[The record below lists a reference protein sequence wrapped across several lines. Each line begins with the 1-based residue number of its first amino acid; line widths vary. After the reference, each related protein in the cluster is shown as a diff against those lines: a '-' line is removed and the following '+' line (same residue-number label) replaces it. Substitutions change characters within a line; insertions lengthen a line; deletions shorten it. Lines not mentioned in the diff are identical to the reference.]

1 MSRVHIAM
9 IIATLLLVA
18 GCSTKVKLADQDPAF
33 ADAMMS
39 AQEMALGGVTAAPDV
54 GVFDPV
60 DLADAEDALFG
71 AFMSKRGHLEV
82 WPQRRTADQLG
93 DEVLADLVRKYK
105 ATGRL
110 NYTELQKLEPTMAS
124 CRYLVFARLTEDDI
138 ASDTTTGELRD
149 QEARAAGVPEHGD
162 TWNSMVTTTRRI
174 KVTLDVFDLTTG
186 FSVWNAEAST
196 KGRESYEYEAP
207 AASAD
212 AIQKSLANSSAIPVI
227 QRHGGALRGADLI
240 KLMTTAFGELVQRLP
255 EAPGA

>member
-1 MSRVHIAM
+1 MTISTM
-9 IIATLLLVA
+9 LLAA

-39 AQEMALGGVTAAPDV
+39 AQEIALGGVTAAPTV

-71 AFMSKRGHLEV
+71 AFMSLRGNLEI
-82 WPQRRTADQLG
+82 WPQGRTADQLG
-93 DEVLADLVRKYK
+93 SETLADLAGQYT

-110 NYTELQKLEPTMAS
+110 NFQELQKLEPVLAP
-124 CRYLVFARLTEDDI
+124 CRYLAFSRLTDDEI
-138 ASDTTTGELRD
+138 ASDTQTSGLMD

-162 TWNSMVTTTRRI
+162 TGSSLVSTTRRI
-174 KVTLDVFDLTTG
+174 RVTLEIYDLTTG

-212 AIQKSLANSSAIPVI
+212 AIQKNLADTSDDLVI

-240 KLMTTAFGELVQRLP
+240 KLMATAFGELVQRLP
-255 EAPGA
+255 ASPGA